1 MEQRG
6 VGAGGDE
13 EEVGEFEEEEED
25 AAVVE
30 CSRKQTRKIQPE
42 KRVDYGTKWRQMLY
56 SISLCFSHPLLF
68 SPGMIFYKF
77 PLNWEVG
84 RAHVFAKFNKSTKHS
99 I

>member
-1 MEQRG
+1 MTKMVRPMMEQRG

-42 KRVDYGTKWRQMLY
+42 KRVDYGTKMETNVLFDFT
-56 SISLCFSHPLLF
+56 LFFSSASLF
-68 SPGMIFYKF
+68 SRYDILQVPIKLGSRESACFC
-77 PLNWEVG
+77 
-84 RAHVFAKFNKSTKHS
+84 
-99 I
+99 